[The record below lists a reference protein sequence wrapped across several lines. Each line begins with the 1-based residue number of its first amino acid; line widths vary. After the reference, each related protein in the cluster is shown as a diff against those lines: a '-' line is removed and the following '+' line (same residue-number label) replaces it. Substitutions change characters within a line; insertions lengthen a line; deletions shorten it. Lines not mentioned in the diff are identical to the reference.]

1 MRMDSSVPTMDRLTA
16 VWLDG
21 AMSNGTVID
30 GSIIDGF
37 PRTLTIVASVATA
50 LVGGV
55 LFGFS
60 SFVMPALRRLP
71 PRDGLVAMQSINK
84 AAPASPAFMLALM
97 GTAVL
102 CVGLGVMA
110 LAGRD
115 KPAAPYLLAGC
126 ALYLVAIAITAVYH
140 VPHNDALNLVDAG
153 APDAGSAWRAFE
165 TGWTAWNHVRTVAAL
180 GSAVAF
186 VLALGAA

>member
-1 MRMDSSVPTMDRLTA
+1 MDRLTE

-21 AMSNGTVID
+21 AMNNATVID
-30 GSIIDGF
+30 GL
-37 PRTLTIVASVATA
+37 PRSLTIAAAVSTA

-71 PRDGLVAMQSINK
+71 EREGLVAMQSINR
-84 AAPASPAFMLALM
+84 AAPASPAFMVALM
-97 GTAVL
+97 GAAVL
-102 CVGLGVMA
+102 CVVLAVMA

-115 KPAAPYLLAGC
+115 KAAAPYLLAGC
-126 ALYLVAIAITAVYH
+126 ALYLVAIAITGIYH
-140 VPHNDALNLVDAG
+140 VPHNDALNLVNAA
-153 APDAGSAWRAFE
+153 APDAGSAWRTYE
-165 TGWTAWNHVRTVAAL
+165 SGWTAWNHVRTVAAL

>member
-1 MRMDSSVPTMDRLTA
+1 MDRLTE

-21 AMSNGTVID
+21 AMNNATVID
-30 GSIIDGF
+30 GL
-37 PRTLTIVASVATA
+37 PRSLTIAAAVSTA

-71 PRDGLVAMQSINK
+71 PRDGLVAMQSINR

-102 CVGLGVMA
+102 CVALAVMA
-110 LAGRD
+110 IAGRD

-126 ALYLVAIAITAVYH
+126 ALYLVAIAITAIYH
-140 VPHNDALNLVDAG
+140 VPHNDALNLVDAA

>member
-1 MRMDSSVPTMDRLTA
+1 MDSSVPAMDRLTE
-16 VWLDG
+16 VCLDG
-21 AMSNGTVID
+21 AMSNGSMID
-30 GSIIDGF
+30 GL
-37 PRTLTIVASVATA
+37 PRTLTIVAAVATA

-55 LFGFS
+55 LFAFS

-71 PRDGLVAMQSINK
+71 QREGLVAMQSINR
-84 AAPASPAFMLALM
+84 AAPASSAFMVALM

-102 CVGLGVMA
+102 CLVLAVVA

-126 ALYLVAIAITAVYH
+126 ALYLLAIAITGVYH
-140 VPHNDALNLVDAG
+140 VPRNDALGLLDAA
-153 APDAGSAWRAFE
+153 APDAGTAWRTYE
-165 TGWTAWNHVRTVAAL
+165 SGWTAWNHVRTVAAV
-180 GSAVAF
+180 GSAVAV

>member
-1 MRMDSSVPTMDRLTA
+1 MDSSVQAMERLGE

-21 AMSNGTVID
+21 AMSNASV
-30 GSIIDGF
+30 IDGF
-37 PRTLTIVASVATA
+37 PRTLTIVAAVATA

-71 PRDGLVAMQSINK
+71 QRDGLVAMQSINR
-84 AAPASPAFMLALM
+84 AAPASPAFMVALM

-102 CVGLGVMA
+102 CVVLAVVA

-126 ALYLVAIAITAVYH
+126 ALYLMAIAITGIYH
-140 VPHNDALNLVDAG
+140 VPHNDALSLLDAA
-153 APDAGSAWRAFE
+153 APDAGTAWRAYE

>member
-1 MRMDSSVPTMDRLTA
+1 MDRLM
-16 VWLDG
+16 VVCLDG
-21 AMSNGTVID
+21 AMSNGSMIY
-30 GSIIDGF
+30 GL
-37 PRTLTIVASVATA
+37 PRTLTIVAAVAAA

-71 PRDGLVAMQSINK
+71 PREGLVAMQSINR
-84 AAPASPAFMLALM
+84 AAPASPPFMVALM

-102 CVGLGVMA
+102 CLVLAVVA

-115 KPAAPYLLAGC
+115 QPAAPYLLAGC
-126 ALYLVAIAITAVYH
+126 ALYLVAIAITGIYH
-140 VPHNDALNLVDAG
+140 VPRNDALGLLDAA
-153 APDAGSAWRAFE
+153 APDAGTAWRAYE
-165 TGWTAWNHVRTVAAL
+165 TGWTAWNHVRTAAAL

-186 VLALGAA
+186 VLALGAT

>member
-1 MRMDSSVPTMDRLTA
+1 MDSSVPAMDRLTE
-16 VWLDG
+16 VCLDG
-21 AMSNGTVID
+21 AMSNGSLID
-30 GSIIDGF
+30 GL
-37 PRTLTIVASVATA
+37 PRTLTIVAAVATA

-55 LFGFS
+55 LFAFS

-71 PRDGLVAMQSINK
+71 QREGLVAMQSINR
-84 AAPASPAFMLALM
+84 AAPASPAFMVALM

-102 CVGLGVMA
+102 CLVLAVVA

-126 ALYLVAIAITAVYH
+126 ALYLLAIAITGVYH
-140 VPHNDALNLVDAG
+140 VPRNDALGLLDAA
-153 APDAGSAWRAFE
+153 APDAGTAWRTYE
-165 TGWTAWNHVRTVAAL
+165 SGWTAWNHVRTVAAL